1 MQQRLHPAPIHVQF
15 LKPFARQRK
24 VSMIDRYG
32 PINPKCPHFL
42 HGGDYN
48 PDQWPQDVWKE
59 DMRLM
64 GLASCNAM
72 SVGIFAWAAMEPAEG
87 RFEFGWLD
95 RVMDSLAGSGAYAV
109 LATPSGSKPAWMSQK
124 YPEVCR
130 VNRDGRREPHGR
142 RHNHCRTS
150 GVYREKAQ
158 LINRKLAERYKDHP
172 ALLVWHISNE
182 YNGGQCFC
190 ELCLAA
196 WRDWLRAKY
205 ADLDQLNHA
214 WWTAFWGHTFT
225 DWDQILPVDSSIC
238 GMMLDWWRF
247 ISDQTIDF
255 YRDEIVPL
263 RELTPNVPITT
274 NFMGIN
280 PTLDYWKFA
289 GEVDVVSWDSYPAWH
304 GPGGD
309 AALACGTAF
318 VHDIYRAMKA
328 GKPFMLMES
337 VPSATNWMDVAK
349 LKRPGM
355 HLLSS
360 LQAVAHGSDTVQY
373 FQWRKG
379 RGGSEKFHGAVVD
392 HHGSEDS
399 RVFADVAEVGAA
411 LKKLDAVIGTTVRP
425 ETAVIYDWHNRWGI
439 DLMAGLGEDLRQ
451 YAETCIRHYRP
462 LWSRGVPV
470 DVIEELCDF
479 SRYKLLIAPMLYML
493 RAGVAERLEKF
504 VAEGGTLVMTYWSGI
519 VDENDLA
526 FENGWPGAGLR
537 EVLGIRDEETDATW
551 PHERNSVVM
560 AEGNSLGMTGSYE
573 ARDLYA
579 LIHAEG
585 AEVLATYGRDF
596 YAGRPALTVKGYGE
610 GKAYYIA
617 SRNDESFL
625 HDFYGRLTADLGIG
639 RVLEAD
645 LPEGVT
651 AQMRT
656 DGRRRFIF
664 LMNFSDARQ
673 MVDLGA
679 QEFTDI
685 LAGADTKG
693 QTTLEPYGIK
703 VLERNNL

>member
-1 MQQRLHPAPIHVQF
+1 MTE
-15 LKPFARQRK
+15 
-24 VSMIDRYG
+24 RYP
-32 PINPKCPHFL
+32 PINPKCPHML

-48 PDQWPQDVWKE
+48 PDQWPENVWKE

-64 GLASCNAM
+64 KLAGCNAM
-72 SVGIFAWAAMEPAEG
+72 SVGIFAWAALEPEEG

-95 RVMDSLAGSGAYAV
+95 RIMDMLAGSGAYAV
-109 LATPSGSKPAWMSQK
+109 LATPSGSKPAWMSRK

-130 VNRDGRREPHGR
+130 VNSHGLREPHQG

-150 GVYREKAQ
+150 PIYREKAQ
-158 LINRKLAERYKDHP
+158 LINRRLAERYKDHP
-172 ALLVWHISNE
+172 ALLIWHVSNE
-182 YNGGQCFC
+182 YNGSECFC

-214 WWTAFWGHTFT
+214 WWTAFWSHTFT
-225 DWDQILPVDSSIC
+225 DWDQILHVDHSIC
-238 GMMLDWWRF
+238 GMMLDWRRF
-247 ISDQTIDF
+247 ITDQTIDF
-255 YRDEIVPL
+255 FRDETVPL
-263 RELTPNVPITT
+263 RELTPDVPVTT
-274 NFMGIN
+274 NFMGIST
-280 PTLDYWKFA
+280 TLDYWKFA
-289 GEVDVVSWDSYPAWH
+289 AEVDVIAWDSYPTWH
-304 GPGGD
+304 EPGGD
-309 AALACGTAF
+309 TEVACRTAF
-318 VHDIYRAMKA
+318 IHDVNRCMKT
-328 GKPFMLMES
+328 GKPFMLIES
-337 VPSATNWMDVAK
+337 VPSTTNWMHVSK

-379 RGGSEKFHGAVVD
+379 RGGAEKFHGAVVD
-392 HHGSEDS
+392 HYGSEDS
-399 RVFADVAEVGAA
+399 RVFGDVAEVGAA

-425 ETAVIYDWHNRWGI
+425 EAAVIYDWHNRWGI
-439 DLMAGLGEDLRQ
+439 DLMAGLGRDLRQ
-451 YAETCIRHYRP
+451 YAETCIRHYRT

-493 RAGVAERLEKF
+493 RPDVAGRLEKY

-519 VDENDLA
+519 VDENDLC
-526 FENGWPGAGLR
+526 FLGGWPGAGLR

-560 AEGNSLGMTGSYE
+560 AEDNPLAMRGRYE
-573 ARDLYA
+573 ARDLFA

-585 AEVLATYGRDF
+585 AEVLGTYGGDF
-596 YAGRPALTVKGYGE
+596 YAGRPALTVNRHGD

-625 HDFYGRLTADLGIG
+625 RDFYGRLTADLGIEP
-639 RVLEAD
+639 VLEAD

-651 AQMRT
+651 AQVRT
-656 DGRRRFIF
+656 DGERRFVF
-664 LMNFSDARQ
+664 VMNFTADEQ
-673 MVDLGA
+673 TVDLGA
-679 QEFTDI
+679 ETFRDLLTGTDVT
-685 LAGADTKG
+685 GATSMP
-693 QTTLEPYGIK
+693 PYGIM
-703 VLERNNL
+703 VLDRPL

>member
-1 MQQRLHPAPIHVQF
+1 MTE
-15 LKPFARQRK
+15 
-24 VSMIDRYG
+24 RYP
-32 PINPKCPHFL
+32 PINPKCPHML

-48 PDQWPQDVWKE
+48 PDQWPENVWKE

-64 GLASCNAM
+64 KLAGCNAM
-72 SVGIFAWAAMEPAEG
+72 SVGIFAWAALEPEEG

-95 RVMDSLAGSGAYAV
+95 RIMDMLAGSGAYAV
-109 LATPSGSKPAWMSQK
+109 LATPSGSKPAWMSLK

-130 VNRDGRREPHGR
+130 VNSHGLREPHQG

-150 GVYREKAQ
+150 PIYREKAQ
-158 LINRKLAERYKDHP
+158 LINRRLAERYKDHP
-172 ALLVWHISNE
+172 ALLIWHVSNE
-182 YNGGQCFC
+182 YNGNDCFC

-214 WWTAFWGHTFT
+214 WWTAFWSHTFT
-225 DWDQILPVDSSIC
+225 DWDQILPVDHSIC
-238 GMMLDWWRF
+238 GMMLDWRRF
-247 ISDQTIDF
+247 ITDQTIDF
-255 YRDEIVPL
+255 FRDEIVPL
-263 RELTPNVPITT
+263 RELTPDVPVTT
-274 NFMGIN
+274 NFMGIST
-280 PTLDYWKFA
+280 TLDYWKFA
-289 GEVDVVSWDSYPAWH
+289 AEVDVIAWDSYPTWH
-304 GPGGD
+304 EPGGD
-309 AALACGTAF
+309 TEVACRTAF
-318 VHDIYRAMKA
+318 IHDVNRCMKT
-328 GKPFMLMES
+328 GKPFMLIES
-337 VPSATNWMDVAK
+337 VPSTTNWMHVSK

-379 RGGSEKFHGAVVD
+379 RGGAEKFHGAVVD
-392 HHGSEDS
+392 HYGSEDS
-399 RVFADVAEVGAA
+399 RVFGDVAEVGAA

-425 ETAVIYDWHNRWGI
+425 EAAVIYDWHNRWGI
-439 DLMAGLGEDLRQ
+439 DLMAGLGRDLRQ

-479 SRYKLLIAPMLYML
+479 SRHKLLIAPMLYML
-493 RAGVAERLEKF
+493 RPGVAARLEKY

-519 VDENDLA
+519 VDENDLC
-526 FENGWPGAGLR
+526 FLGGWPGAGLR

-560 AEGNSLGMTGSYE
+560 AEDNPLAMRGRYE
-573 ARDLYA
+573 ARDLFA

-585 AEVLATYGRDF
+585 AEVLGTYGGDF
-596 YAGRPALTVKGYGE
+596 YAGRPALTVNRHGD

-625 HDFYGRLTADLGIG
+625 RDFYGRLTADLGIEP
-639 RVLEAD
+639 VLEAD

-651 AQMRT
+651 AQVRT
-656 DGRRRFIF
+656 DGERRFVF
-664 LMNFSDARQ
+664 VMNFTADEQ
-673 MVDLGA
+673 TVDLGA
-679 QEFTDI
+679 ETFRDLLTGTDVT
-685 LAGADTKG
+685 GATSMP
-693 QTTLEPYGIK
+693 PYGIM
-703 VLERNNL
+703 VLDRPL